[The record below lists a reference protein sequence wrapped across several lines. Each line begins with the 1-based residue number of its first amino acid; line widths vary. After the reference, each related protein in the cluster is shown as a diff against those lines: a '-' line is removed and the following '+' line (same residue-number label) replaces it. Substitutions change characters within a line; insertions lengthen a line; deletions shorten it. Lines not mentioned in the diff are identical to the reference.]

1 MPCPIAM
8 GYVAWMNRT
17 RSPRRLLAAVAL
29 AAVLPLASACGS
41 STTPPT
47 TGGSASS
54 SASSSGSTSATS
66 ATSDT
71 ATASGDDAAYCEA
84 LKAGQ
89 KELEGISTSI
99 TDMAALKQGLA
110 VLAKIKAA
118 APDEVEQAWQ
128 DFIAFVEAAAAGNK
142 AAMTS
147 AMGKMNAAG
156 SKIEAHAKSACGLD
170 IS

>member
-1 MPCPIAM
+1 VPDPR
-8 GYVAWMNRT
+8 GYGQWMTHT
-17 RSPRRLLAAVAL
+17 RSPRRLLVAVAL

-41 STTPPT
+41 STPPPA

-54 SASSSGSTSATS
+54 SASSAAPSTS

-84 LKAGQ
+84 LKTGQ

-99 TDMAALKQGLA
+99 TDQAALKQGLA
-110 VLAKIKAA
+110 VLQKIKDA
-118 APDEVEQAWQ
+118 APDEVEQAWG
-128 DFIAFVEAAAAGNK
+128 DFIEFVESAAAGN
-142 AAMTS
+142 TS
-147 AMGKMNAAG
+147 AMASGMEKMNAAG
-156 SKIEAHAKSACGLD
+156 TKIEAHAKSTCGLD